1 MTTQVTI
8 EYIKAVIESE
18 KQIVASAPLASERQ
32 SAQMRIKT
40 LLARIQSIQNT

>member
-1 MTTQVTI
+1 MTTQTKI

-18 KQIVASAPLASERQ
+18 KQIVASASLVSDRQ
-32 SAQMRIKT
+32 SAQMRIEA